1 MFYQMAKTISTAV
14 LATVRRWEVRGGIDL
29 PAGTGAIVVAN
40 HVSYWDPVAISC
52 AMDRNISFMAKADLF
67 KIPLLG
73 PFLTAVGTFPVSR
86 DGNDRDAIR
95 HSLSLLRAGQLVG
108 IFPEGTRSKTGKL
121 MEFHTGPIFIALKA
135 GVPVI
140 SVGLVGTPGFLGK
153 ITVTIGKPMTFTDY
167 YGRKV
172 SRNEMEYLSSLLA
185 AEVKRLIASGAA

>member
-14 LATVRRWEVRGGIDL
+14 LATVRRWEVRGRVDL

-73 PFLTAVGTFPVSR
+73 TFLTAVGTFPVSR
-86 DGNDRDAIR
+86 DGHDREAIR
-95 HSLSLLRAGQLVG
+95 HSLSLLRSGQLVG
-108 IFPEGTRSKTGKL
+108 IFPEGTRSKTGQL
-121 MEFHTGPIFIALKA
+121 MEFHTGPVFIALKA

-140 SVGLVGTPGFLGK
+140 PVGLVGTPGVVGK
-153 ITVTIGKPMTFTDY
+153 LIVIIGKPLTFPNY

-172 SRNEMEYLSSLLA
+172 TRSEMESLSSMLA
-185 AEVKRLIASGAA
+185 AEVKQLIASGGR